1 MKEPRLSMVAVGSQ
15 ESQRDI
21 AVFRRDGAA
30 PELLWLG
37 GFKSDMSGTKAV
49 TLDQWAGRNG
59 LGSTRF
65 DYSGH
70 GQSSGAFRDGTI
82 SLWLE
87 EALFVIRNCT
97 SGPLILVGSS
107 MGGWIALQ
115 AVKALQEA
123 GESNRIGGIVLIAPA
138 IDMTEELIWKRM
150 DDGTREQM
158 MSAGSIS
165 QPSEYSDEPYV
176 LTWDLVKDGRKH
188 LIGDEPIRIG
198 CPVHI
203 LQGMRDEDV
212 PWTHATGLM
221 ERLAHDDAVLTLVGD
236 GDHRLSRP
244 EDLERLVRS
253 VEGMVKQLS
262 GRPQIS
268 N

>member
-1 MKEPRLSMVAVGSQ
+1 MDEPRLSVVAVGS
-15 ESQRDI
+15 EDKRRDI
-21 AVFRRDGAA
+21 AVLRRDGAA

-37 GFKSDMSGTKAV
+37 GFKSDMSGTKAA
-49 TLDQWAGRNG
+49 TLDQWAGQNG

-70 GQSSGAFRDGTI
+70 GQSSGEFRDGTI

-87 EALFVIRNCT
+87 EALFVIRTCT

-107 MGGWIALQ
+107 MGGWITLL
-115 AVKALQEA
+115 AVKALQAA
-123 GESNRIGGIVLIAPA
+123 GENDRIGGIVLIAPA

-150 DDGTREQM
+150 DDGTRKQM
-158 MSAGSIS
+158 TTTGSIS
-165 QPSEYSDEPYV
+165 QPSDYSDDPYV
-176 LTWDLVKDGRKH
+176 ITLDLVTDGRNQ
-188 LIGDEPIRIG
+188 LIGEEPIRVG

-203 LQGMRDEDV
+203 LQGMQDEDV

-253 VEGMVKQLS
+253 VDGMVKGCLAA
-262 GRPQIS
+262 R
-268 N
+268 